1 MIVDAQIHIWA
12 ADQPGRPWPCAGV
25 DGRTAQ
31 PQRALPLT
39 AQEALAEMDAA
50 GVDRAILV
58 PPSWEGD
65 RNDLALAAAAAHPD
79 RFAVMGRVPN
89 DRRSLAGWHDSPGML
104 GARVILGNEDVD
116 HWLWAEAQAQGIP
129 LMVAPARKLLL
140 LARVARDYPALR
152 LIVDHMGAR
161 VHHTGAAAFAQIDD
175 LIAMAALPNVAV
187 KATCL
192 PDYSANGYPWDDV
205 TPYLRRLFDAF
216 GADRLF
222 WGSDLSRL
230 PCPYPALVCFFRDA
244 LPWLNGS
251 ERNNVMGRGII
262 RWLDWQ

>member
-1 MIVDAQIHIWA
+1 MIVDAQIHIWG
-12 ADQPGRPWPCAGV
+12 ADQTNRPWPRAGA

-39 AQEALAEMDAA
+39 AQEVLAEMDVA

-79 RFAVMGRVPN
+79 RFAVMGRVPG
-89 DRRSLAGWHDSPGML
+89 DLRSLHGWRNSLGML
-104 GARVILGNEDVD
+104 GARIILRDEDVD
-116 HWLWAEAQAQGIP
+116 QWLWAEAQAQGIP
-129 LMVAPARKLLL
+129 LMIAPAGKVPL
-140 LARVARDYPALR
+140 LARIARKYPGLR

-161 VHHTGAAAFAQIDD
+161 LHHTGAAAFAQIDD

-192 PDYSANGYPWDDV
+192 PDYSATGYPWNDA
-205 TPYLRRLFDAF
+205 TPFLRRLFDAF

-230 PCPYPALVCFFRDA
+230 PCSYPMLVRYFRNE
-244 LPWLNGS
+244 LPWLTGGERDTIMGS
-251 ERNNVMGRGII
+251 GIM
-262 RWLDWQ
+262 RWLNWK